1 MNVRFLLFFFLFQ
14 NLVFSQLEDAWVFF
28 NNKPNYEYFIEN
40 PLLILSHI
48 CQDGQTAPMLF

>member
-40 PLLILSHI
+40 PLLILSQKSI
-48 CQDGQTAPMLF
+48 DKKR